1 VDSIIEVT
9 QSSTMDTG
17 LFGPGSVTWRIHADP
32 CSLVGGL
39 RALIIQALNPLAMA
53 AVEQHSDFRTDPW
66 GRLRRTSEFV
76 TTTIFGDR
84 ASALAAG
91 ARIRAIHRRVRG
103 IDSVTGLPYR
113 ADDPELLLWIHAV
126 EVHSFYYAY
135 RCFGGRL
142 SDRDGDRYVREMVAS
157 AELVGLH
164 AEDVPQSLDE
174 LRVYLR
180 GYGKLCVTP
189 AARDGLKLV
198 LSPPAPLA
206 GRMAWAVPAAAT
218 ISILPRR
225 VRDLYGLPWVP
236 LADPALRLGV
246 YSLCRA
252 LNVLVPPAPPV
263 REALARARAHS
274 ATAA

>member
-1 VDSIIEVT
+1 MHAVAHESVI
-9 QSSTMDTG
+9 DTG
-17 LFGPGSVTWRIHADP
+17 LFGPESVAWRIHADP

-53 AVEQHSDFRTDPW
+53 AVEQHSDFRSDPW
-66 GRLRRTSEFV
+66 GRLRRTSEYV
-76 TTTIFGDR
+76 TTTIFGDSP
-84 ASALAAG
+84 SAQAAG
-91 ARIRAIHRRVRG
+91 ARIRAIHRRVSG
-103 IDSVTGLPYR
+103 IDSVTGQPYR
-113 ADDPELLLWIHAV
+113 ADDPELLLWVHAV

-142 SDRDGDRYVREMVAS
+142 TSADADRYVREMVAS

-164 AEDVPQSLDE
+164 TEDMPQSLE
-174 LRVYLR
+174 ELR
-180 GYGKLCVTP
+180 GYLRSYRKLCVTP

-206 GRMAWAVPAAAT
+206 GRVAWAIPAAAT

-225 VRDLYGLPWVP
+225 VRDLYGLPWAP
-236 LADPALRLGV
+236 LADPALRLAI

-252 LNVLVPPAPPV
+252 LNVLVAPSPPV
-263 REALARARAHS
+263 QEALARARALRQ
-274 ATAA
+274 TAA

>member
-1 VDSIIEVT
+1 MDAVAHESMI
-9 QSSTMDTG
+9 DTG
-17 LFGPGSVTWRIHADP
+17 LFGPDSVTWRIHADP

-53 AVEQHSDFRTDPW
+53 AVEQHSDFRSDPW
-66 GRLRRTSEFV
+66 GRLRRTSEYV
-76 TTTIFGDR
+76 NTTIFGDS
-84 ASALAAG
+84 ASAHAAG
-91 ARIRAIHRRVRG
+91 ARIRAIHRQVSG

-113 ADDPELLLWIHAV
+113 ADDPELLLWVHAV

-142 SDRDGDRYVREMVAS
+142 TSVDADRYVREMVAS
-157 AELVGLH
+157 AQLVGLH
-164 AEDVPQSLDE
+164 AEDVPQSLEE
-174 LRVYLR
+174 LRAYLR
-180 GYGKLCVTP
+180 SYRKLCVTS
-189 AARDGLKLV
+189 AARDGLRLV

-236 LADPALRLGV
+236 LADPALRLGI

-252 LNVLVPPAPPV
+252 LNVLVPPSPPV
-263 REALARARAHS
+263 QEALSRARALRQ
-274 ATAA
+274 AAA

>member
-1 VDSIIEVT
+1 MGAVANESMI
-9 QSSTMDTG
+9 DTG
-17 LFGPGSVTWRIHADP
+17 LFGLESVAWRIHADP

-66 GRLRRTSEFV
+66 GRLRRTSEYV
-76 TTTIFGDR
+76 TTTIFGDS
-84 ASALAAG
+84 ASAHAAG
-91 ARIRAIHRRVRG
+91 ARIRAIHRRVSG

-113 ADDPELLLWIHAV
+113 ADDPQLLLWVHAV

-142 SDRDGDRYVREMVAS
+142 TSADADRYVREMVAS

-164 AEDVPQSLDE
+164 AQDVPQSLEE
-174 LRVYLR
+174 LREYLR
-180 GYGKLCVTP
+180 GYRKLCVTP

-206 GRMAWAVPAAAT
+206 GRVAWAIPAAAT

-236 LADPALRLGV
+236 VADPALRFGV

-252 LNVLVPPAPPV
+252 LNVLVPPSPPV
-263 REALARARAHS
+263 QEARARAR
-274 ATAA
+274 ALRRMAA

>member
-1 VDSIIEVT
+1 MTQDSRT
-9 QSSTMDTG
+9 DTG

-66 GRLRRTSEFV
+66 GRMRRTSEYV
-76 TTTIFGDR
+76 TTTIFGD
-84 ASALAAG
+84 SATAHAAG

-103 IDSVTGLPYR
+103 IDPVTGLPYR

-135 RCFGGRL
+135 RCYGGRL
-142 SDRDGDRYVREMVAS
+142 SDRDADRYVREMVAS

-164 AEDVPQSLDE
+164 AEDVPQSVDE
-174 LRVYLR
+174 LRIYLR
-180 GYGKLCVTP
+180 AYRKLCVTP
-189 AARDGLKLV
+189 AAREGLKLV
-198 LSPPAPLA
+198 LNPPAPLA
-206 GRMAWAVPAAAT
+206 GRVAWAIPAAAT

-236 LADPALRLGV
+236 LTDPALRLGI
-246 YSLCRA
+246 YALCRA
-252 LNVLVPPAPPV
+252 LNVLIPPSPPV
-263 REALARARAHS
+263 RTALARAPS
-274 ATAA
+274 PTAA